1 MRFFVRLGLASATRN
16 VNLAMTVAILAI
28 AITQFAHQQTAE
40 GASTRT
46 DQGATSATGNAADDG
61 ACASAYCKI
70 FFSGGA
76 ARNCHQR
83 HQPKC
88 YFPHFSLLHEPD
100 NAIRTIRIEIGCLKL
115 KENLQGK
122 QSLAAIAQN
131 DRNRQNGETDGDETL
146 NNENRIHHD
155 VILRRWPRFKTKP
168 PRIVCHWQRFQQS
181 LKRCQLFRW
190 LQSPFQDRR

>member
-1 MRFFVRLGLASATRN
+1 MKKAPDDPALWLDCFSVRFDLAFTTRN
-16 VNLAMTVAILAI
+16 VNLATTVAILAI
-28 AITQFAHQQTAE
+28 AIAQLTHQQTAE

-46 DQGATSATGNAADDG
+46 DQGAASATGDAADNG
-61 ACASAYCKI
+61 ACASTYRKI

-83 HQPKC
+83 HQSKC

-115 KENLQGK
+115 KENLQRK
-122 QSLAAIAQN
+122 QSLTAIAQN
-131 DRNRQNGETDGDETL
+131 DCNRQNGQADGDDTL

-155 VILRRWPRFKTKP
+155 IVLQRRWRA
-168 PRIVCHWQRFQQS
+168 
-181 LKRCQLFRW
+181 
-190 LQSPFQDRR
+190 